1 MTLQSRLWAETKALL
16 SLAWPVMLAHL
27 QWILLNLIDTVM
39 VGRYATD
46 QLADLS
52 AARILSWTALV
63 ILIGLLSGIV
73 VFVARADGAKTPVVC
88 GQIFRQAL
96 LYAAVIGTSAGL
108 ILWHIALPVLSATGM
123 APSMARGGADYVQ
136 IQAISFL
143 PAVLQYCGNFF
154 LEGISRP
161 RPAMLITL
169 LTLPLNALFNWL
181 LIYGQFG
188 LPEMGAQGA
197 AWGTLLAILIGV
209 ILTHLYIWRMRD
221 RAHYG
226 LTSSRTLSWGASL
239 VTLWREGKALR
250 RFGIVPG
257 LASGF
262 EIGGFSVISAIGT
275 TLGAVP
281 TAAFQAVVS
290 LHMLSLTLSSGL
302 ATAAA
307 VRVGN
312 AVGARATH
320 EIILRGW
327 LATLI
332 AASSTALAALLFITI
347 PTPLL
352 AGFSIDQAV
361 ISLGAQMLVLLA
373 PFLVFDAAQLTL
385 LFSLRAAGDQV
396 VAGVMQ
402 VSAFFI
408 VMCGSAWWLTLH
420 TSLGALGLPLAL
432 GLGCLVACILMASR
446 FLWLTRSQG
455 RHIRLPDEKGESAA
469 AT

>member
-1 MTLQSRLWAETKALL
+1 
-16 SLAWPVMLAHL
+16 MLAHL
-27 QWILLNLIDTVM
+27 QWILLNLIDTIM

-46 QLADLS
+46 ALADLS
-52 AARILSWTALV
+52 AARILSWTTMV

-73 VFVARADGAKTPVVC
+73 VFVARADGAKEPAQC

-96 LYAAVIGTSAGL
+96 LYACVIGSVAA
-108 ILWHIALPVLSATGM
+108 ILLFLFALPVLRATGM
-123 APSMARGGADYVQ
+123 AADMAQGGADYVY
-136 IQAISFL
+136 IQALSFL

-169 LTLPLNALFNWL
+169 FTLPLNALFNWL

-188 LPEMGAQGA
+188 LPEMGALGA

-209 ILTHLYIWRMRD
+209 VLTHLYIWRMKD

-226 LTSSRTLSWGASL
+226 LIRTMSDPWPAKL
-239 VTLWREGKALR
+239 VRLWREGKALR

-257 LASGF
+257 IASGF
-262 EIGGFSVISAIGT
+262 EIGGFSVVSAIGT

-312 AVGARATH
+312 AVGAGTTQ

-327 LATLI
+327 LATAV
-332 AASSTALAALLFITI
+332 AAASTALAALVFVII

-352 AGFSIDQAV
+352 ASFSQDSSV
-361 ISLGAQMLVLLA
+361 IILGVQMLLVLA

-408 VMCGSAWWLTLH
+408 VMCGSAWWFTLH
-420 TSLGALGLPLAL
+420 TSLGALGLPLSL
-432 GLGCLVACILMASR
+432 GAGCLVAGILMAAR

-455 RHIRLPDEKGESAA
+455 RHIPLPSAKPA
-469 AT
+469 LQEAS